1 MSIDRSSPARFGRA
15 LHELD
20 AAIVAFE
27 LADSDERSSSG
38 SRPQADDREERSSA
52 GSQAQLGNTEPI
64 VTDANHAFRDLFS
77 PDMKRVIGL
86 PLNELI
92 VPANEQDEAAAFDR
106 RTAAGKHTVAF
117 VERTTTGGERTLC
130 YCGIPTGADRGL
142 AIYTTVTDDRE
153 QALESIVDRAADL
166 AERPTTRVTA
176 ASADRVRQFAASL
189 RQSGRVGESVE
200 AGD

>member
-1 MSIDRSSPARFGRA
+1 MSTDRSSPARFGRA

-27 LADSDERSSSG
+27 L
-38 SRPQADDREERSSA
+38 DDREEHGSS
-52 GSQAQLGNTEPI
+52 GSQAKLGNTEPI

-92 VPANEQDEAAAFDR
+92 VPASEQDEATAFDR

-142 AIYTTVTDDRE
+142 AIYTTVTGDRA
-153 QALESIVDRAADL
+153 QALESVVDFAADL
-166 AERPTTRVTA
+166 AERPTTRVTT
-176 ASADRVRQFAASL
+176 ASADRIQQFAASL
-189 RQSGRVGESVE
+189 RQSGRIERGC
-200 AGD
+200 GR